1 MQSSVVFSVCTK
13 TFISS
18 SQQKSKVI
26 LDENHL
32 LYRLRRRFI
41 HRKIYYKEIY
51 QAHIVRI
58 NHLFYFASTI
68 FLLLQGLIY
77 FVAFHE
83 APPLYPVLSFILFLL
98 FFIGIIINEK
108 CLYSVRVKQMEMET
122 EIFLTSKRKE
132 AKALVKA
139 INETLEEQRE

>member
-1 MQSSVVFSVCTK
+1 M
-13 TFISS
+13 
-18 SQQKSKVI
+18 
-26 LDENHL
+26 

-41 HRKIYYKEIY
+41 HRKIYYKETY

-83 APPLYPVLSFILFLL
+83 APPLYPVYSFILF
-98 FFIGIIINEK
+98 FILIFINEK
-108 CLYSVRVKQMEMET
+108 YLYSVGVKQMETET
-122 EIFLTSKRKE
+122 ENF
-132 AKALVKA
+132 
-139 INETLEEQRE
+139 